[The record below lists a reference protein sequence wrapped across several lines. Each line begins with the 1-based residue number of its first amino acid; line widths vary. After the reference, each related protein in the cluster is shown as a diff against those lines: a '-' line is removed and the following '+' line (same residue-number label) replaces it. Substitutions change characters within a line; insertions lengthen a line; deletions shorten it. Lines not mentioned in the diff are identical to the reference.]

1 MIVSAKYCINR
12 KNTIMTAPRWI
23 TARDLGILADGSYF
37 EKTLEA
43 VSTGYTVYYS
53 VISGT
58 LPAGIELTHEGVL
71 TGVPIAGSI
80 ETNSVVS
87 FAVRAKNSLGQLA
100 DRTFKLQISGVIAPI
115 ILSSTT
121 DLGIYYDGF
130 YFSYQ
135 LLAEDSSTHSNLSWK
150 LIRGK
155 LPQGIALSSAGL
167 LNGFLYKNKVP
178 TAQFEKIGWDRLS
191 WDQAMFDFIRQES
204 DNNYEF
210 TVELSDGINYSRQTY
225 MFKVIA
231 RDLLT
236 ADRTIRNVDTTD
248 VSVDHTPLHLP
259 FITTM
264 PQVLPEI
271 KPETARQKTNFAFK
285 FDAVD
290 LDDEALYYEI
300 TSPDDRGFDQFGEVG
315 FDMDEF
321 DSSDYPMPPYIGL
334 NNQTGWYTG
343 YLAEQVDHKKDYTFQ
358 VFARKNYDTTLRGYR
373 SNFVVSILGQVDEN
387 ITWVTPSNLGSID
400 NGAVCILRLAAINSS
415 GTAVEYYIKGDGGRM
430 PQGLRLLKTGMLSGR
445 ASFDYFHIDNEI
457 TTIDNRRTNFDT
469 TCTFTVVAQTANRS
483 AYSERTFT
491 LTVDQTNKIPYENLY
506 LKGFPSLDQRLLFK
520 SIMDRQDLFPDPL
533 IYRLDDPYYGKAKDL
548 RFLFLAGIATG
559 SLATYIEAMSRNHY
573 TKTVLFGNIK
583 TAVAL
588 DTNYNVQYEV
598 VYLDVIDAEEGRDP
612 VTGLPAAPAQTISL
626 SKNKNKYTVNG
637 QEIVELTP
645 NALGNMSKRIET
657 VMGIVNPN
665 TLPDWMTCPQPADDG
680 RYSNPLGFTKAVV
693 LAYTVPGASKLIA
706 YRLKNANFTFN
717 NIPFKT
723 DRYQLDSYLSANYDL
738 DLGRFIPGVETTID
752 IRPSIAERYRNMGIV
767 NYAVAAPY
775 DSIHN
780 QLVADVV
787 SSGSIDGVA
796 DFVTGQT
803 LVFYQQD
810 QFPSTIPGYSE
821 SIVSGVP
828 NERSAV
834 YRIDIVD
841 NVVILTR
848 IRLTNPGDVITVLNG
863 LTYATKQLNFEAYSL
878 HGLTPR
884 WWIFTKSLAYD
895 SVTTEN
901 LVRPHTETTF
911 DQRGTRFFSY
921 RDQYADLDSTAKYI
935 KFPKDGVFI

>member
-1 MIVSAKYCINR
+1 
-12 KNTIMTAPRWI
+12 MTAPRWI
-23 TARDLGILADGSYF
+23 TAQDLGILADGSYF

-43 VSTGYTVYYS
+43 VSVGNTVYYS
-53 VISGT
+53 VISGK
-58 LPAGIELTHEGVL
+58 LPAGIELTREGIL

-80 ETNSVVS
+80 ETNSVVH
-87 FAVRAKNSLGQLA
+87 FTARAQNSLGQLA
-100 DRTFKLQISGVIAPI
+100 DRTFKLQISGVVAPI

-121 DLGIYYDGF
+121 NLGVYYDGF
-130 YFSYQ
+130 HFSYQ
-135 LLAEDSSTHSNLSWK
+135 LEAEDSSTQSNLTWK
-150 LIRGK
+150 IIRGH
-155 LPQGIALSSAGL
+155 LPQGITMNSSGL
-167 LNGFLYKNKVP
+167 LDGFLYKNKVS
-178 TAQFEKIGWDRLS
+178 TAQFEKIGWDGLS

-210 TVELSDGINYSRQTY
+210 TVELSDGINFSRQTY
-225 MFKVIA
+225 TFKVIA

-236 ADRTIRNVDTTD
+236 ADRTIRNADTTD
-248 VSVDHTPLHLP
+248 VSMDHTPLHLP
-259 FITTM
+259 FISTM
-264 PQVLPEI
+264 PQTLSQI
-271 KPETARQKTNFAFK
+271 KPELSRQRTNFAFK

-343 YLAEQVDHKKDYTFQ
+343 YLTNQVDHEKDYTFQ
-358 VFARKNYDTTLRGYR
+358 VLARKAYDTTLRGYR

-387 ITWVTPSNLGSID
+387 ITWITPSNLGSID

-415 GTAVEYYIKGDGGRM
+415 GVAVEYYIKGDGGRM

-445 ASFDYFHIDNEI
+445 VSFDYFHIDNEI
-457 TTIDNRRTNFDT
+457 TTIDNGRTNFDKT
-469 TCTFTVVAQTANRS
+469 YSFTVVAQTANRS
-483 AYSERTFT
+483 AYSERRFT

-506 LKGFPSLDQRLLFK
+506 LKGFPNRDQRLLFK

-559 SLATYIEAMSRNHY
+559 SLATYIEAMSKNHY

-583 TAVAL
+583 TASAL

-598 VYLDVIDAEEGRDP
+598 VYLDVIDEEEGRDP
-612 VTGLPAAPAQTISL
+612 ITGLPAAPAQTISL
-626 SKNKNKYTVNG
+626 IKNKNKYIVDG
-637 QEIVELTP
+637 EEIIELTP

-657 VMGIVNPN
+657 VMGVVNPN
-665 TLPDWMTCPQPADDG
+665 TLPDWMTCPQPAENG
-680 RYSNPLGFTKAVV
+680 RYSNPIGFTKAVV

-738 DLGRFIPGVETTID
+738 DLGRFIPGVETTVD
-752 IRPSIAERYRNMGIV
+752 IRPSIAEQYRDRGTV
-767 NYAVAAPY
+767 NYAVASYY

-780 QLVADVV
+780 QTVADIE
-787 SSGSIDGVA
+787 SSGSIDGST
-796 DFVTGQT
+796 DFVDGQT

-810 QFPSTIPGYSE
+810 QFPDNISGYVD
-821 SIVSGVP
+821 SIISGVP

-834 YRIDIVD
+834 YRINIV
-841 NVVILTR
+841 NNIVTLTR
-848 IRLTNPGDVITVLNG
+848 VRLTNPGDVITVLNG
-863 LTYATKQLNFEAYSL
+863 LTYATKRLNFEAYSL

-884 WWIFTKSLAYD
+884 WWIFTKSLTYD

-901 LVRPHTETTF
+901 LVKTHTETTF